1 MPDFA
6 AFQNLL
12 LSVVTRVNDTLWDY
26 LLPALLVGAGLWF
39 TVRTR
44 AVQVTML
51 PALGRILRQRTHE
64 AETSGGLTPFEA
76 FCVSTGA
83 RVGVGNIAGIA
94 LAVTTGGPG
103 AVFWMWVTAV
113 IGASSGFAESALAQ
127 LYKRK
132 SPDGKGYQGGTAAT
146 IRYGLGSAFWAALFA
161 GLLALADG
169 LIFNSVLGNTM
180 AISLA
185 TTADVPRT
193 VGGVLLAAYAAWVA
207 WAGAKRLAKFATK
220 LVPFMLALYL
230 FLAFAVT
237 LIYVDRIPEVLALIM
252 RSAFTPEAAGGA
264 GLWFI
269 LMTGVRRGLYSHEA
283 GQGTVPNAAAAAEC
297 RHPVEQGFVQ
307 AAGVY
312 VDTLLICTATAM
324 IVLLPGVDFAGQT
337 GIELVGRILSDAF
350 GAYGAALG
358 TFAAWALFL
367 VVLFFALTSV
377 IGNFFYS
384 EMSLRVVTENR
395 TLHLLFR
402 AAVVAMVFAG
412 SQMTLDLVW
421 NLADLFM
428 GVMVLVNLTAILRLG
443 PVVFALLRDY
453 RAQGGADGMAA
464 GARFSKS
471 RLPERLRR
479 GVALWD

>member
-1 MPDFA
+1 MNTWDA
-6 AFQNLL
+6 LQTTLL
-12 LSVVTRVNDTLWDY
+12 AWVGGLNGVLWDT

-44 AVQVTML
+44 AVQLTLL
-51 PALGRILRQRTHE
+51 PALGRILRERTHE
-64 AETSGGLTPFEA
+64 AEASGGLTPFEA

-94 LAVTTGGPG
+94 LAVTVGGPG
-103 AVFWMWVTAV
+103 AILWMWVTAV
-113 IGASSGFAESALAQ
+113 VGAASGFAESTLAQ
-127 LYKRK
+127 LYKRR
-132 SPDGKGYQGGTAAT
+132 SPDGRGYQGGTAAT
-146 IRYGLGSAFWAALFA
+146 IRYGLGSAFWAAAFA
-161 GLLALADG
+161 LLLTVADG

-185 TTADVPRT
+185 STADVPRT
-193 VGGVLLAAYAAWVA
+193 VGGVILALYAAWVA

-220 LVPFMLALYL
+220 LVPLMLALYL
-230 FLAFAVT
+230 LLALAVT
-237 LIYVDRIPEVLALIM
+237 VIYIERLPEVLALIV
-252 RSAFTPEAAGGA
+252 RSAFSPEATGGA
-264 GLWFI
+264 GLWFV

-297 RHPVEQGFVQ
+297 RHPVEQGLVQ

-324 IVLLPGVDFAGQT
+324 IVLLPGLSFPELT
-337 GIELVGRILSDAF
+337 GVELVGKTLSTVF
-350 GAYGAALG
+350 GAYGSVFGEA
-358 TFAAWALFL
+358 AAWLLFA

-395 TLHLLFR
+395 IVHGVFR
-402 AAVVAMVFAG
+402 AVVVAMVYAG
-412 SQMTLDLVW
+412 SQMELQLVW

-428 GVMVLVNLTAILRLG
+428 GVMVLVNLTAILKLG

-453 RAQGGADGMAA
+453 RERRRAEASP
-464 GARFSKS
+464 RFSKS
-471 RLPERLRR
+471 RLPEKLRR